1 MTKLGSQ
8 ILRFITLS
16 ILFLALM
23 VTSIQLMHEHIL
35 VDQYEMDEPFSSG
48 LLITYSSLEESRGN

>member
-16 ILFLALM
+16 TLFLALM
-23 VTSIQLMHEHIL
+23 ITSIQLINERLLI
-35 VDQYEMDEPFSSG
+35 DQYEMAEPFSSG
-48 LLITYSSLEESRGN
+48 LL